1 MSVNTQ
7 TKPEFTPFNPQNLPP
22 QVLSTPPQTNINNNI
37 NNIENNNVNKIEKV
51 LSQTQPNFN
60 TINNNNTNTN
70 TNTNI
75 NNNNTNT
82 INDVNLNNN
91 NTNTNKTETQ
101 KIASST
107 TSNFNPMTHFPPR
120 YDLLGFPKPPRKDDI
135 QILQLKDKI
144 KIPWGEVNTNKS
156 KAHTQS
162 ELKEIR
168 KKEHAPDIT
177 YDLDK
182 DGYIG
187 ARDYVIA
194 KRFDVDQDGK
204 LNEIEKK
211 NAYEGLSNNIE
222 DNYIWNITNHYGTR
236 ILQKRGKIIEGE
248 DFLPIRDTYPVHPL
262 SKINPK
268 YKTFTELKEARI
280 KETKDEISQKQ
291 LKWQKNNPPLF
302 GKHEVD
308 IKNFCNTTDKFY
320 EPKYHSINEIKK
332 EKHKQARIK
341 AGLDANESDIKDKSH
356 DPTLAYVYDPVHKT
370 KRDIDA
376 QMSKENL
383 EEGKRLMHVQ
393 HKNDVERLN
402 ERESEIFAKMF
413 SRDDRMTFEKIKEKR
428 KKEINDYN
436 IKTFSKQT
444 IGVHGHELPKF
455 SECEDSKKEFWK
467 NSTNYCE
474 NPKWK
479 SQCEY
484 LENIKYYKPPGE
496 DLLLNEHRA
505 ESPKWRDPFKREYHP
520 LPKKKIESDDVIIK
534 VNNLNLFKNFDPNK
548 ISNIDINNPRQKH
561 IYRWTTLVAQFA
573 PNKFK
578 KGRFFD
584 SLPPDTEK
592 PSDNK
597 EIFSSFAPNGIFTSD
612 YMNNVLLNNKTLKE
626 KKNET
631 IGNENVESIKN
642 PKGSLFQKFSADSGN
657 GLNSNVNNINKDG
670 NKKVVKNTEAITKAF

>member
-1 MSVNTQ
+1 MSINTQ
-7 TKPEFTPFNPQNLPP
+7 TKPEFTPFNPENLPP
-22 QVLSTPPQTNINNNI
+22 QVLSTPPQTNNNNI
-37 NNIENNNVNKIEKV
+37 NNNNKIENI

-60 TINNNNTNTN
+60 QIEN
-70 TNTNI
+70 NI
-75 NNNNTNT
+75 NNIPKTSDINN
-82 INDVNLNNN
+82 
-91 NTNTNKTETQ
+91 KET
-101 KIASST
+101 KNITS
-107 TSNFNPMTHFPPR
+107 SNFNPLTHYPPR
-120 YDLLGFPKPPRKDDI
+120 YDLLGFLKPPRKDDL

-168 KKEHAPDIT
+168 KKEHVPDIS

-194 KRFDVDQDGK
+194 KRFDEDQDGK
-204 LNEIEKK
+204 LNENETK
-211 NAYEGLSNNIE
+211 NAYEGLSKNIE
-222 DNYIWNITNHYGTR
+222 ENYIWNITNHGESR
-236 ILQKRGKIIEGE
+236 ILQKRGKIIEAE
-248 DFLPIRDTYPVHPL
+248 DFMPIRETYPVHPL
-262 SKINPK
+262 TKINPK

-280 KETKDEISQKQ
+280 KETKDNIFKKQ
-291 LKWQKNNPPLF
+291 IKWQENNPPLF
-302 GKHEVD
+302 GKHEIN
-308 IKNFCNTTDKFY
+308 IKNYSNTSDNFF
-320 EPKYHSINEIKK
+320 EPKFHSIKEIKS

-341 AGLDANESDIKDKSH
+341 AGLNPEETDIKDKSH
-356 DPTLAYVYDPVHKT
+356 DPTLAYVYSPKHKT
-370 KRDIDA
+370 KHDIDA
-376 QMSKENL
+376 QLSKENL

-402 ERESEIFAKMF
+402 DRENEIFSKMY
-413 SRDDRMTFEKIKEKR
+413 SKEDRLTFEKIKEKR
-428 KKEINDYN
+428 RKEINDYN

-455 SECEDSKKEFWK
+455 SECEDQKREFWK

-496 DLLLNEHRA
+496 DLLLNEHRE

-520 LPKKKIESDDVIIK
+520 LPKKKDESDDLIIK

-584 SLPPDTEK
+584 SLPPDSNK

-597 EIFSSFAPNGIFTSD
+597 EIFSSFAPNKIFSSD
-612 YMNNVLLNNKTLKE
+612 YMNNFLMNNKTIKE
-626 KKNET
+626 KKTDVNGT
-631 IGNENVESIKN
+631 ENIESIKN
-642 PKGSLFQKFSADSGN
+642 PKGSLFQKFSADVGN
-657 GLNSNVNNINKDG
+657 VLVNNNNNNNTNNNNNNNM
-670 NKKVVKNTEAITKAF
+670 NKKVIKNTEAITKAF